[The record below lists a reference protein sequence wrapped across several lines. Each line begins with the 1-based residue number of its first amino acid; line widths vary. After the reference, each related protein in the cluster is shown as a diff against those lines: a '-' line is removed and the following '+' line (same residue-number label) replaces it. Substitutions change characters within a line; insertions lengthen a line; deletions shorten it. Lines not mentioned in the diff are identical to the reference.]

1 MDVIGQRTDRWAFV
15 IIIIIIAAAAI
26 VVVVGRV
33 VVGIRDRQCLEK
45 IRHFGQAIKINIVV
59 IGNNNTYIVY
69 NTIIMVV
76 TASANEYCIMYMI
89 IINKYKESIGS
100 SQHTFVRR

>member
-1 MDVIGQRTDRWAFV
+1 MSQSALALL
-15 IIIIIIAAAAI
+15 IIIIAHAAAAAAI
-26 VVVVGRV
+26 VVVGKV

-45 IRHFGQAIKINIVV
+45 IRHFGQAIKIKIVV

-76 TASANEYCIMYMI
+76 TASANEYCIMHMI

-100 SQHTFVRR
+100 SQYTFVRR